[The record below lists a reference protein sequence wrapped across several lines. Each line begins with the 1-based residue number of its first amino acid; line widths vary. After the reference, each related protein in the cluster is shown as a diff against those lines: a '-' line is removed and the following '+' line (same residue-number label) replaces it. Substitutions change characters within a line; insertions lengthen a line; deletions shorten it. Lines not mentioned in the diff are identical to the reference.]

1 MQDLRHVVASSS
13 VLNKYLTPRAFP
25 PAVLFSEG
33 FKFLHTLLE
42 LVLTTLLMGLTFVD
56 LFFAGR
62 TGDAGTLFAS
72 NCFASK
78 QRLQNERRAFC
89 TIEPVLDRNTH
100 LKLSGFDQGSQSST
114 KEMLKFRDVHF
125 QLAALR
131 LEVCSVAQCVCN
143 QPVYAFRTVCMF
155 AFIFIALGA

>member
-1 MQDLRHVVASSS
+1 MVASSS

-25 PAVLFSEG
+25 PAVIFSEG

-42 LVLTTLLMGLTFVD
+42 LVLTTLLMSLTFVD

-78 QRLQNERRAFC
+78 QRLQNERGAVC

-100 LKLSGFDQGSQSST
+100 LKLSSFHQRSQSFT
-114 KEMLKFRDVHF
+114 KEMLKFRNVHF

-131 LEVCSVAQCVCN
+131 LEVCSVAQCVCD

-155 AFIFIALGA
+155 TFILIALGA

>member
-1 MQDLRHVVASSS
+1 MVASSS

-25 PAVLFSEG
+25 PAVLFSED

-42 LVLTTLLMGLTFVD
+42 LVLTTPLMSLTFVD

-78 QRLQNERRAFC
+78 QRLQNERRAVC
-89 TIEPVLDRNTH
+89 TIEPVLDWNTH
-100 LKLSGFDQGSQSST
+100 LKLPGFHQRSQSFT
-114 KEMLKFRDVHF
+114 KEMLKFRNVHF

-131 LEVCSVAQCVCN
+131 LEVCSVAQCVFN

-155 AFIFIALGA
+155 AFIFIAFGA